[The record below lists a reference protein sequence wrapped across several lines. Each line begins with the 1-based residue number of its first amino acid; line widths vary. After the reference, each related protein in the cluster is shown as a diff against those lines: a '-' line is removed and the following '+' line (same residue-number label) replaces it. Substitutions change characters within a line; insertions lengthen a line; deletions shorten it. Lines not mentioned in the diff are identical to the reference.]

1 MQYPVLM
8 VGDVRLIN
16 REVCS
21 YSLQLKG
28 VHLPK
33 NAICSSSDS
42 NVDSCH
48 GDDGGMLV
56 CADADRKWLLHGIII
71 SHGCHGVDPTIYVNV
86 SAYSDWIKKP
96 DVPISSPIVG

>member
-1 MQYPVLM
+1 MQYPVMM
-8 VGDVRLIN
+8 VGDVRLIS

-21 YSLQLKG
+21 DYLQSTG
-28 VHLPK
+28 VHLPY

-56 CADADRKWLLHGIII
+56 CADTDGKWLLLGIII

-86 SAYSDWIKKP
+86 SAYSDWINKP
-96 DVPISSPIVG
+96 DAQISSPIVG